1 METSCSDNTKQRI
14 KGESR
19 NKREISRELKFEKK
33 LAGSRDWCMESRV
46 NVVTDLNF
54 ETSVLG

>member
-1 METSCSDNTKQRI
+1 MSCSDNTKQRI

-19 NKREISRELKFEKK
+19 NKREISSRELKSEKK